1 MSSSRNTGI
10 DTLRGIGVLV
20 VVMVHAGISG
30 TLLRGALVIAVPLFY
45 LAAGYTCKDTGT
57 LRGLVTCKFRRLI
70 VPFMFYAAAVWRFTL
85 RATACCCTSRCNGIC
100 SIYCRLTG
108 LTCPTPPRYGSS

>member
-30 TLLRGALVIAVPLFY
+30 TLLRGALVIAVPLFIWQP
-45 LAAGYTCKDTGT
+45 DTP
-57 LRGLVTCKFRRLI
+57 VK
-70 VPFMFYAAAVWRFTL
+70 
-85 RATACCCTSRCNGIC
+85 
-100 SIYCRLTG
+100 
-108 LTCPTPPRYGSS
+108 TPGRSEVS